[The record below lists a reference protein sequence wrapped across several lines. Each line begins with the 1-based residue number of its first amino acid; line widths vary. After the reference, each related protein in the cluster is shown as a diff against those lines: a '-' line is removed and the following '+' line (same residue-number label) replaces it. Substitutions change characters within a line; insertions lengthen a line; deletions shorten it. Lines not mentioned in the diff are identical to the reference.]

1 MKSKIPYKKDLT
13 FITKEEENKINEDN
27 KYENQKRHINLMNE
41 KIANEISS
49 HIAFNSE
56 RYIIYDIIY
65 DIKEYTTYKPLQKKL
80 LEYAQQSLN
89 DKGYTNYMSKTGVC
103 EKKLVILLD
112 DNSKDYADNEVKRIK
127 KFNLK
132 RELIIIG
139 IMLFMIIFFGFVLFN
154 CGIKGCDIK

>member
-65 DIKEYTTYKPLQKKL
+65 DIK
-80 LEYAQQSLN
+80 
-89 DKGYTNYMSKTGVC
+89 
-103 EKKLVILLD
+103 
-112 DNSKDYADNEVKRIK
+112 
-127 KFNLK
+127 
-132 RELIIIG
+132 
-139 IMLFMIIFFGFVLFN
+139 
-154 CGIKGCDIK
+154 